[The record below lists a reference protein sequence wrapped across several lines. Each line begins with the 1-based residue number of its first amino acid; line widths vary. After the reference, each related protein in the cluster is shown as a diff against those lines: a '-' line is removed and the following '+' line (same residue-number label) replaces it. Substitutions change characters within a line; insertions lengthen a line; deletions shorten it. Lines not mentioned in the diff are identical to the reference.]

1 MKMLDEVIEKCQEN
15 VDLVARGWNEEDCF
29 LSHEYMVDMLH
40 YLKEYKKQ
48 KYIWK
53 KLYQLFETMFWG
65 LEEEYPLDG
74 ERIENL
80 FFDAYNEGFDDA
92 DA

>member
-1 MKMLDEVIEKCQEN
+1 MKILDEVIEKCQEN
-15 VDLVARGWNEEDCF
+15 VDLVDRGEWEGDCF
-29 LSHEYMVDMLH
+29 LSHEYMVDILR

-74 ERIENL
+74 ERIVDL
-80 FFDAYNEGFDDA
+80 FFDAYNEGFDDENA
-92 DA
+92 